1 MSIEPKLVS
10 NLQIEVRRT
19 PPDFET
25 TRRIISELTGVDEE
39 PSLTKV
45 TQVVELLSQSFLSEV
60 AKLIAANENTREG
73 KTIKPNKLALL
84 LRQNTYLLNDFDV
97 VADEDGEN
105 LKIHYKGKSDTVTV
119 YKAYDYLR
127 LELARFVGYR
137 EFDNRTISRAIMQA
151 KNYLEYDKDFIDCNI
166 ADALVIEKAYA
177 LFYSRGNRKNITIP
191 ELKRTIDSVDLT
203 TKEVQDILLNA
214 GWEYTT
220 SGTCPTKFFKPKGN

>member
-84 LRQNTYLLNDFDV
+84 LRQNTYLLNDFTV
-97 VADEDGEN
+97 VADENGEN

-137 EFDNRTISRAIMQA
+137 EFDNRTISRAIC
-151 KNYLEYDKDFIDCNI
+151 K
-166 ADALVIEKAYA
+166 
-177 LFYSRGNRKNITIP
+177 P
-191 ELKRTIDSVDLT
+191 RTTLST
-203 TKEVQDILLNA
+203 TKTSSIAILLM
-214 GWEYTT
+214 
-220 SGTCPTKFFKPKGN
+220 PL

>member
-166 ADALVIEKAYA
+166 ADALVVEKAYA
-177 LFYSRGNRKNITIP
+177 LFYSRANRKNITIP

-220 SGTCPTKFFKPKGN
+220 SGTCPTKFFKPKH

>member
-97 VADEDGEN
+97 VADENGEN

-166 ADALVIEKAYA
+166 ADALVVEKAYA

-191 ELKRTIDSVDLT
+191 ELKRTIDSVELT
-203 TKEVQDILLNA
+203 TKEIQDILLNA

-220 SGTCPTKFFKPKGN
+220 SGTCPTKFFKPKQ

>member
-10 NLQIEVRRT
+10 NLKIEVRRT

-97 VADEDGEN
+97 VADENGEN
-105 LKIHYKGKSDTVTV
+105 LKIHYKGKADTVTV

-166 ADALVIEKAYA
+166 ADALVVEKAYA

-191 ELKRTIDSVDLT
+191 ELKRTIDSVDLS
-203 TKEVQDILLNA
+203 TKEIQDILLNA

-220 SGTCPTKFFKPKGN
+220 SGTCPTKFFKPKQ